1 MNYKE
6 LKRIFDEII
15 GMVIDEEDYYDEIG
29 LESVFLIQFY
39 SKIEDLM
46 SYSFTEED
54 YMEIN
59 YEGTVKEMLD
69 SILSVLKK

>member
-1 MNYKE
+1 MNYKG

>member
-1 MNYKE
+1 MNYKG

-59 YEGTVKEMLD
+59 YEGL
-69 SILSVLKK
+69 